1 MEDSPLAQCSTVR
14 SDRIKGGGRVIC
26 QMCLASVR
34 SWRNKYMNTGE
45 RRFQDAGAAGRALTN
60 IKPVACNTDLLYP
73 TTFCRGAHAES

>member
-1 MEDSPLAQCSTVR
+1 MGDNPLAQCFIVR
-14 SDRIKGGGRVIC
+14 GERIKGGRRVIC
-26 QMCLASVR
+26 QTCLVSIR
-34 SWRNKYMNTGE
+34 SWRNKRMNTGE